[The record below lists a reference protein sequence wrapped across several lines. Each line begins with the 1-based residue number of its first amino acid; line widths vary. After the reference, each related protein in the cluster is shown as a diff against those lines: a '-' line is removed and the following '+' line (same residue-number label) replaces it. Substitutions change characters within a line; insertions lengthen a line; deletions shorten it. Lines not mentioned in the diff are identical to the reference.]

1 MRMGIDDPR
10 NGFVRQF
17 LKLGQY
23 IFGGLGAF
31 AGVDDCDAAVTLN
44 HMNVGRGIPHGGVNA
59 VAQTR
64 D

>member
-1 MRMGIDDPR
+1 MRMGIYDPR
-10 NGFVRQF
+10 NWFVRQF

-31 AGVDDCDAAVTLN
+31 AGVDDCDAAVTFD
-44 HMNVGRGIPHGGVNA
+44 HMNIGSGITHRCVNA
-59 VAQTR
+59 VTQTR